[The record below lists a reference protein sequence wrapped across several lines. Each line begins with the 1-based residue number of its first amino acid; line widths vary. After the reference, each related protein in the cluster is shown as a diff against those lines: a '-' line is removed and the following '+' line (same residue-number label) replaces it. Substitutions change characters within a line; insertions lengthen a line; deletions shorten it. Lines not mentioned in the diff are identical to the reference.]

1 MRALEIMSRPV
12 ITVHPWTPIR
22 EAAAAMTERAITAL
36 PVVDAEDRLV
46 GIVSEG
52 DLIWHR
58 VPADPD
64 AHLARPVD
72 AGLDDPPG
80 TVADVMTT
88 AVVTMPTSANL
99 ADLAEAMLEYDVHS
113 IPIVS
118 GTAVVGI
125 VSRRD
130 VLRTVVRR
138 DNAIAITVRGSLEEY
153 CGHTG
158 RWDVDVADGTVTVTG
173 PFTDE
178 AERTVVRVI
187 AESASGVGSVE
198 LQSAGSATAPAVDIT

>member
-22 EAAAAMTERAITAL
+22 EAAAIITQRVITAL
-36 PVVDAEDRLV
+36 PVVDADDRLV
-46 GIVSEG
+46 GMVSEG

-64 AHLARPVD
+64 AHLARP
-72 AGLDDPPG
+72 AGGGVTDPPG
-80 TVADVMTT
+80 TVGDVMATI
-88 AVVTMPTSANL
+88 VVTMPTDATA
-99 ADLAEAMLEYDVHS
+99 ADLAQAMLDYDVHS

-118 GTAVVGI
+118 DKAVVGI

-130 VLRTVVRR
+130 VLRTLVHQDNVIAVNVRR
-138 DNAIAITVRGSLEEY
+138 SLEEY

-158 RWDVDVADGTVTVTG
+158 RWDVDVADGIVTITG
-173 PFTDE
+173 PFSDE
-178 AERTVVRVI
+178 AERTVVRII
-187 AESASGVGSVE
+187 AKSVSGTDAVEFKSPASAREG
-198 LQSAGSATAPAVDIT
+198 

>member
-12 ITVHPWTPIR
+12 ITVHPWTPIQ
-22 EAAAAMTERAITAL
+22 EAAATITERVITAM
-36 PVVDAEDRLV
+36 PVVNGDDQLV

-64 AHLARPVD
+64 AHLARAAD
-72 AGLDDPPG
+72 AGIDDPPG
-80 TVADVMTT
+80 TVGDVMSTR
-88 AVVTMPTSANL
+88 VVTMPVSATV
-99 ADLAEAMLEYDVHS
+99 ADLAETMVDNDVHS
-113 IPIVS
+113 VPIVD

-130 VLRTVVRR
+130 VLRTLVHRDHVIAVDVRR
-138 DNAIAITVRGSLEEY
+138 SLEEY

-158 RWDVDVADGTVTVTG
+158 RWDVDVADGVVTVTG

-178 AERTVVRVI
+178 AERTVVRII
-187 AESASGVGSVE
+187 AKSAGGVGSVE
-198 LQSAGSATAPAVDIT
+198 LQSPRSAASQTST

>member
-80 TVADVMTT
+80 TVAGVMTT
-88 AVVTMPTSANL
+88 AVVTMPPAPTSPTWPRRC
-99 ADLAEAMLEYDVHS
+99 S
-113 IPIVS
+113 S
-118 GTAVVGI
+118 TTCTA
-125 VSRRD
+125 SR
-130 VLRTVVRR
+130 
-138 DNAIAITVRGSLEEY
+138 S
-153 CGHTG
+153 
-158 RWDVDVADGTVTVTG
+158 
-173 PFTDE
+173 
-178 AERTVVRVI
+178 
-187 AESASGVGSVE
+187 
-198 LQSAGSATAPAVDIT
+198 

>member
-12 ITVHPWTPIR
+12 VTVHPWTPIR
-22 EAAAAMTERAITAL
+22 EAAAIITQRVITAL
-36 PVVDAEDRLV
+36 PVVDADDHLV

-58 VPADPD
+58 VQADPD
-64 AHLARPVD
+64 AHLARAPG
-72 AGLDDPPG
+72 AGVTDPPG
-80 TVADVMTT
+80 TVGDVMATL
-88 AVVTMPTSANL
+88 VVTMPTDASA
-99 ADLAEAMLEYDVHS
+99 ADLAQAMLDYDVHS

-118 GTAVVGI
+118 DKAVVGI

-130 VLRTVVRR
+130 VLRTLVHQDNVIAVNVR
-138 DNAIAITVRGSLEEY
+138 NSLEEY

-158 RWDVDVADGTVTVTG
+158 RWDVDVADGIVTITG

-178 AERTVVRVI
+178 AERTVVRII
-187 AESASGVGSVE
+187 AKSASGTDSVE
-198 LQSAGSATAPAVDIT
+198 FNSPASARKG

>member
-1 MRALEIMSRPV
+1 
-12 ITVHPWTPIR
+12 
-22 EAAAAMTERAITAL
+22 
-36 PVVDAEDRLV
+36 
-46 GIVSEG
+46 
-52 DLIWHR
+52 
-58 VPADPD
+58 
-64 AHLARPVD
+64 
-72 AGLDDPPG
+72 
-80 TVADVMTT
+80 
-88 AVVTMPTSANL
+88 
-99 ADLAEAMLEYDVHS
+99 MLEYDVHS